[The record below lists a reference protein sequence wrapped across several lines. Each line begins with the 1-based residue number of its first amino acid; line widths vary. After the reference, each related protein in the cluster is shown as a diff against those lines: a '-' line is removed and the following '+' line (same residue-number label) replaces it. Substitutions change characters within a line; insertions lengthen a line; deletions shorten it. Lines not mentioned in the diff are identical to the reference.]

1 MTPDRSAGDFASV
14 DVDGV
19 AVPYRI
25 VRRARRRRLALTLD
39 EHGLALAVPLRA
51 RDHELASFIER
62 CRPWIRRRWGEWLAG
77 RPRPLSFATGAVLP
91 LLGEELRLEVYQRRA
106 RPQVLRFA
114 DVLAVSVRD
123 ADPGAVRR
131 LLAGWYRDEA
141 LRVFEA
147 RVALW
152 ARRSGLAP
160 RALALSDARTTWGSC
175 RAGGSIRLNW
185 RLVQAPYPVIDYVV
199 VHELAHLA
207 HRNHSPRFWALVA
220 ATYPQYRAAQ
230 DALARM
236 QRELLR
242 W

>member
-1 MTPDRSAGDFASV
+1 MTSVRPAGDTATV
-14 DVDGV
+14 DIDGV

-39 EHGLALAVPLRA
+39 ERGLALAVPLRA
-51 RDHELASFIER
+51 RDNEVASFIEQ
-62 CRPWIRRRWGEWLAG
+62 CRPWIRRRWGEWLAA
-77 RPRPLSFATGAVLP
+77 RPRPLSFAAGAVLP
-91 LLGEELRLEVYQRRA
+91 LLGEELRLEVYERRA
-106 RPQVLRFA
+106 RPRVLRFA
-114 DVLAVSVRD
+114 DLLTVSVRH
-123 ADPGAVRR
+123 ADQSAVRR
-131 LLAGWYRDEA
+131 LLTGWYRDEA

-147 RVALW
+147 RVAVW
-152 ARRSGLAP
+152 AQRTGLAP

-185 RLVQAPYPVIDYVV
+185 RLVQAPYMVIDYVV

-220 ATYPQYRAAQ
+220 AVYPQYRTAQ
-230 DALARM
+230 DALARL